1 MSFLRFTV
9 NLQLPMHGE
18 FSKNQRLM
26 LVAQAFRP
34 AAPVDDLELFAGR
47 DKQRQEVIGAVSQTG
62 YHVALY
68 GERGVGKTSLARVL
82 AAIFATGG
90 PLQLQSAMVNCNT
103 DDTFDSLWRAV
114 FRRLGRETDGEGALS
129 PEDVRFEIE
138 QLEGPALIVIDELD
152 RLENDDSLTL
162 LADTIKTLSDN
173 AIPST
178 LVLVGVANSIGEL
191 IGEHESI
198 VRNLAQIEMPRMKPE
213 ELEGILLKGCEH
225 ASIGIEASAA
235 DRIVSLSEGLPHY
248 THLLGYRSAERTV
261 QDDRSTVTL
270 EDVEQAL
277 PRVVEGHTIQNEYV
291 RAIRSSQPGNLY
303 REVLLACAVA
313 PKNSLGYFT
322 SGQVRDPLEVI
333 VGKRLDI
340 PAFAKHMKEFLDPKR
355 GSVLRR
361 EGKPRGY
368 SYRFS
373 DPMIQ
378 PYVIMSSLVD
388 GLITPQKL
396 SELQSKAHETESDD
410 EGRTRGRLF

>member
-1 MSFLRFTV
+1 MNPEL
-9 NLQLPMHGE
+9 
-18 FSKNQRLM
+18 SKNQRLM
-26 LVAQAFRP
+26 QVGQAFRP

-47 DKQRQEVIGAVSQTG
+47 EKQRQEVIGAVSQTG

-82 AAIFATGG
+82 ASIFGEPGG
-90 PLQLQSAMVNCNT
+90 LQFQSVMVNCNT

-114 FRRLGRETDGEGALS
+114 FKRLGKEIEEDAT

-138 QLEGPALIVIDELD
+138 QLQKAALIVIDELD
-152 RLENDDSLTL
+152 RLENDEALTL

-173 AIPST
+173 AVPST

-198 VRNLAQIEMPRMKPE
+198 VRNLAQIGMPRMKPE
-213 ELEGILLKGCEH
+213 ELRAILRKGCEH
-225 ASIGIEASAA
+225 AAIGIEENAV
-235 DRIVSLSEGLPHY
+235 DRIVALSEGLPHY
-248 THLLGYRSAERTV
+248 THLLGYRAAELTV
-261 QDDRSTVTL
+261 QADR
-270 EDVEQAL
+270 DVVLLSDVDAAL
-277 PRVVEGHTIQNEYV
+277 PRAIEGHTIQSDYV
-291 RAIRSSQPGNLY
+291 KAVRSSQPGNLY

-333 VGKRLDI
+333 VGRRLDI
-340 PAFAKHMKEFLDPKR
+340 PAFAKHMKEFLDPNR

-373 DPMIQ
+373 DPMMQ
-378 PYVIMSSLVD
+378 PYVIMSSLTD
-388 GLITPQKL
+388 RLITNEQL
-396 SELQSKAHETESDD
+396 SQLQGWASESQAAEADD
-410 EGRTRGRLF
+410 FPLGRLW